1 MEDLEIWLQET
12 FSEIARFRYAL
23 ETLDK
28 RRVPLTLAEFPLG
41 SCGDVCEILAEHLK
55 ELGCGLF
62 DYVMGI
68 DDYGKTHA
76 WLEQD
81 GVIIDITADQF
92 PGFSEKIYIC
102 KTGKFYEQ
110 FSVQERHKAGYSM
123 LDEKS
128 KTELEEVHVLIK
140 TQMNTAPSLSR
151 TWLSYRSHGNN

>member
-1 MEDLEIWLQET
+1 MENQEIGLRET
-12 FSEIARFRYAL
+12 FSEVARFRHAL

-28 RRVPLTLAEFPLG
+28 RRVPPTLAEFPLG

-55 ELGCGLF
+55 EFGFGLF

-68 DDYGKTHA
+68 NDIGKTHA

-92 PGFSEKIYIC
+92 SGFSEKTYIC
-102 KTGKFYEQ
+102 KTGKFHEQ

-140 TQMNTAPSLSR
+140 AQM
-151 TWLSYRSHGNN
+151 